1 MDRVRIALAEKR
13 VGYEY
18 KEQDLMNKS
27 ELLLKSNPVYKQ
39 IQVLLHG
46 SKPICQ
52 SLIIVEHI
60 VEVWSDKAPLL
71 PTEPFARAN
80 SRFWADFTDKKVYF
94 YFFNLLVVR
103 LLLLGQSLN

>member
-1 MDRVRIALAEKR
+1 MRIALAEKR

-39 IQVLLHG
+39 IPVLLHG

-60 VEVWSDKAPLL
+60 DEVWSDKAPLL

-80 SRFWADFTDKKVYF
+80 ARFWADFTDKKVYF